1 MPARPELEQLLT
13 HANWV
18 RNLALQ
24 LCADVHAAEDAAQD
38 TLAAALRHPPRE
50 PERARGFLA
59 RTLHNALAMS
69 RRGERRRA
77 RREQLATPPAD
88 SVDASELVARAE
100 LHRHLVAAVLALP
113 AASRELVLRHYFE
126 GDDVA
131 TLARRSGITP
141 DAVRAQL
148 RRARERLRGNLE
160 RDGGEPARAFL
171 LLVAASR
178 PEAIAAATTTSAGL
192 AAGAIS
198 AAGVMTIM
206 KLKILAAAALV
217 VLPLAASWLWF
228 GPTVDRPPVDQA
240 VAAQMDA
247 HATPSLGG
255 QVGANPDDGVVAAA
269 TAPVRETAE
278 VDGHELRMR
287 VVHRATGEPIAAAA
301 VFHRWNSRF
310 GRGVSA
316 TVATDRDG
324 CARLPVEAGAEL
336 SVHAVATG
344 FVANQ
349 TTLEAV
355 PGALDVEIALE
366 PETQSLVRVVDAET
380 NEPIAG
386 ARVHATR
393 PIRQATTRPVG
404 SRDSGS
410 RTFDRFDCSAPA
422 GVADAEGLVRLAGL
436 GRGFH
441 LLVASA
447 PGHVAARTAE
457 VELPP
462 QPSPLVIALAK
473 GQPIPIEVTDA
484 EGRPLAGRE
493 VMVVDLRSDSCYQL
507 RTDAQ
512 GKAESPGYAAGA
524 TVRVSVSRDD
534 LSPVAEMFE
543 MIRRTT
549 QRDVVVPVAEPVR
562 IVVPGERTDPIDCV
576 WQGGRQGD
584 ALRLVLFQERP
595 GHLSM
600 VDQAVVPAESGRWQ
614 AGGLGAGRY
623 VCEARGT
630 QSGIWRAAPVPFG
643 HDLAAQLVLREIVP
657 RDANLTVLVRSA
669 DGEPAAGVAAEL
681 SATDEDLGLLVHQL
695 PPGAD
700 ALQADH
706 AETSPRQVL
715 ARGRTDATGTV
726 RFTALLPGTYGLEL
740 VHPTAGRAIYTV
752 TVRGQ
757 ATDTC
762 ELAAPGVLRGRVVGK
777 SSATRVVLRL
787 EHTDLAWRRTVP
799 VAEDGTFRVELTPG
813 PYRVQARFADA
824 WVDGVAVGIQ
834 QSATQTVA
842 VTGGA
847 ETSCELPLST
857 PFRRVE
863 VTVVGAEPGAYDLLA
878 ERIFPHDAVGASR
891 WLARRPVP
899 RDGTV
904 AFEQLESD
912 ASFGLLLVRRADD
925 HLVAVHS
932 LARHRAERVTM
943 RVGGGVT
950 VRVFAPAGVRLELLP
965 VHAEG
970 QVLREAAWSIEA
982 TAGGEARFD
991 DVPAGSYRLRGAD
1004 STAAGRFERRTPV
1017 EVAVQD
1023 VTVDWR

>member
-1 MPARPELEQLLT
+1 MPARPELEQLLA

-18 RNLALQ
+18 RSLALQ

-38 TLAAALRHPPRE
+38 TLTAALRHPPRE

-59 RTLHNALAMS
+59 RTLHNALAMA
-69 RRGERRRA
+69 RRSEQRRA

-88 SVDASELVARAE
+88 TVDASELVARAE
-100 LHRHLVAAVLALP
+100 LHRQLVAAVLALP
-113 AASRELVLRHYFE
+113 EASRELVLRHYFE

-148 RRARERLRGNLE
+148 RRARERLRGQLE

-178 PEAIAAATTTSAGL
+178 PEAIADATTASAGL
-192 AAGAIS
+192 AASAVS

-206 KLKILAAAALV
+206 KLKILLAAALV
-217 VLPLAASWLWF
+217 ALPLAASWLWF
-228 GPTVDRPPVDQA
+228 GSTVELPPVDRPA
-240 VAAQMDA
+240 AAQVEA
-247 HATPSLGG
+247 HAAPRLGE
-255 QVGANPDDGVVAAA
+255 QVGANPSDVVVAAA
-269 TAPVRETAE
+269 ADPVREAAE
-278 VDGHELRMR
+278 ADGRELRLR
-287 VVHRATGEPIAAAA
+287 VVHRTTGEPIAAAA

-324 CARLPVEAGAEL
+324 YARLPVEPEAAL
-336 SVHAVATG
+336 SVHAAATG

-355 PGALDVEIALE
+355 PGALDVVIALE
-366 PETQSLVRVVDAET
+366 PETPSLVRVVDAET
-380 NEPIAG
+380 NQPIAG

-393 PIRQATTRPVG
+393 PIRQATTRPAG

-410 RTFDRFDCSAPA
+410 RTYDRFDCSAPA

-441 LLVASA
+441 VLVASA
-447 PGHVAARTAE
+447 PGHVAARAAE

-462 QPSPLVIALAK
+462 QPSPFVIALAK
-473 GQPIPIEVTDA
+473 GHPIPIEVTDA
-484 EGRPLAGRE
+484 DGRPLAGRE
-493 VMVVDLRSDSCYQL
+493 VMVADLRSDSCYQL

-524 TVRVSVSRDD
+524 TVRVSVTRDD
-534 LSPVAEMFE
+534 LSPVAEILE
-543 MIRRTT
+543 LIRRTT
-549 QRDVVVPVAEPVR
+549 QRDVVVPVAAPVR

-630 QSGIWRAAPVPFG
+630 HSGIWRAAPVPFG
-643 HDLAAQLVLREIVP
+643 PGLPAQLVLSEIVP
-657 RDANLTVLVRSA
+657 RDASLTVLVRA
-669 DGEPAAGVAAEL
+669 TDGAPAAGVAAEL
-681 SATDEDLGLLVHQL
+681 SANDEDLGLLVHQQ

-700 ALQADH
+700 SLQADR
-706 AETSPRQVL
+706 AVSTPRQVL
-715 ARGRTDATGTV
+715 ARGRSDATGTV
-726 RFTALLPGTYGLEL
+726 RFEALLPGTYGLQL
-740 VHPTAGRAIYTV
+740 VHPTAGRAACKV
-752 TVRGQ
+752 SVRGT
-757 ATDTC
+757 ATANC
-762 ELAAPGVLRGRVVGK
+762 NLAAPGLLRGRVVGA
-777 SSATRVVLRL
+777 SPAVRVVVRL
-787 EHTDLAWRRTVP
+787 EHMELAWRRTVP
-799 VAEDGTFRVELTPG
+799 VDDDGGFQVELTPG
-813 PYRVQARFADA
+813 TYQVQARFANA

-834 QSATQTVA
+834 ESATQSIA
-842 VTGGA
+842 IAGGG
-847 ETSCELPLST
+847 ETLCELPLSQ

-863 VTVVGAEPGAYDLLA
+863 VEVVGAAPGAYDLLA
-878 ERIFPHDAVGASR
+878 ERIFPHDAIGASR
-891 WLARRPVP
+891 WLARRPVA

-904 AFEQLESD
+904 VFEQLESE

-932 LARHRAERVTM
+932 LPRHRAERVTLQ
-943 RVGGGVT
+943 VGATVT
-950 VRVFAPAGVRLELLP
+950 VRVLAPAGVRLELLP
-965 VHAEG
+965 VHADG

-982 TAGGEARFD
+982 TPAGEARFF
-991 DVPAGSYRLRGAD
+991 DVPAGSYRLRGAG
-1004 STAAGRFERRTPV
+1004 STAAGRFEPRGPV
-1017 EVAVQD
+1017 EVAAQD
-1023 VTVDWR
+1023 LTIDWR